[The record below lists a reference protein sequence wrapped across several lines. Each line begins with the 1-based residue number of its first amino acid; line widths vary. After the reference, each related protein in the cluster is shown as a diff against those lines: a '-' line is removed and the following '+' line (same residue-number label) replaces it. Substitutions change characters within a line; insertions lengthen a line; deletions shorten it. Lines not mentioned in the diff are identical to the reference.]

1 MLRERLVEMGTNLGR
16 RRDQANSF
24 EGCREKHGRGGGH
37 KNWLAVDW
45 DHSRKRKEYLS
56 VCKGLE
62 ARRGLVYLKN
72 RRKASVTGTWQGRR
86 REV

>member
-56 VCKGLE
+56 AKALRQVGWE
-62 ARRGLVYLKN
+62 RGRYI
-72 RRKASVTGTWQGRR
+72 
-86 REV
+86 